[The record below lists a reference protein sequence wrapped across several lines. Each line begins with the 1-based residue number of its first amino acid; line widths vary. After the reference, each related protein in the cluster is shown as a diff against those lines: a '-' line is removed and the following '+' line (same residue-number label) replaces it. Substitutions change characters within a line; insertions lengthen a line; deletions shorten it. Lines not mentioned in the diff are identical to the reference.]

1 MPVLDRTVVHN
12 MSYSVADGLT
22 CLYFLF
28 LLLMVIITNVKP
40 FLQQKYEIQTI
51 PSSQEI
57 DLEQPLMEGVVVNQ
71 FLVLIIGNTFVFQDL

>member
-1 MPVLDRTVVHN
+1 MPALDRTFVHN

-40 FLQQKYEIQTI
+40 FLQQQYEIQTI

-57 DLEQPLMEGVVVNQ
+57 DLEEPLMGGVVVNQ
-71 FLVLIIGNTFVFQDL
+71 FLVLIIGNTIVFWDI